1 MRSTAVGDSLGGYR
15 EGGVL
20 SSVLLLVLIMTL
32 SMSIGVGWKHIMV
45 LFEFRSWDVGK
56 IGFEVEAWVEGG
68 DRQIILRLGDE
79 RSCKRV

>member
-1 MRSTAVGDSLGGYR
+1 MGGYR

-20 SSVLLLVLIMTL
+20 SSVLLLVLIMALNL
-32 SMSIGVGWKHIMV
+32 STSIGVGWKHIMV

-56 IGFEVEAWVEGG
+56 IGFEVGAWVEGG